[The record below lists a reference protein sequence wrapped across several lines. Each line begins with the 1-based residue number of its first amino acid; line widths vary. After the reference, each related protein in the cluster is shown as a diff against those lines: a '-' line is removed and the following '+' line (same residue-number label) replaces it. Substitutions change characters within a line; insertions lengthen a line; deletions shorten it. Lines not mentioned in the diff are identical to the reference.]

1 MLNILLSSFRLWI
14 QGYNKNET
22 TSNTSDRTDDT
33 LEEAPPLSESVPQPI
48 LAFRTATIVLSQLLK
63 GKILPDPRPKLT
75 LQQTRELKVADAF
88 AHIAATG
95 CGAVAVSTHISPS
108 SLKIVALTTGNP
120 QLPIPNSSMDTE
132 MDIPRQL
139 GSDKM
144 DSGSEDKTLSHVIA
158 STHKAETGGQT
169 LESKLRELQKAW
181 CV

>member
-95 CGAVAVSTHISPS
+95 CGAVAVSTHISPPG
-108 SLKIVALTTGNP
+108 LKVVALTTGNLW
-120 QLPIPNSSMDTE
+120 LPIPETDTE
-132 MDIPRQL
+132 MKIQRRL
-139 GSDKM
+139 GPDKP
-144 DSGSEDKTLSHVIA
+144 DSGTEDETLSLVIA
-158 STHKAETGGQT
+158 STRKPETGGQT
-169 LESKLRELQKAW
+169 LESKLRELLKAW
-181 CV
+181 